1 MGVIVGL
8 GYYCAD
14 EGTDIK
20 LINCISFISHIR
32 KRWRG
37 GEEVVGRSVIAALLR
52 GKV

>member
-32 KRWRG
+32 GRG